1 MLKIRCHD
9 CDQAFIWAD
18 DMPPRGKCPNP
29 NCEGTYDVHQ
39 ALKENIDARTFSA
52 ADSLLCPAC
61 GGAIPSCWGLCPH
74 CGRFT
79 AGSRSFRKRD
89 IFLAV
94 ALLLLILSLLVRL
107 AL

>member
-1 MLKIRCHD
+1 MLKIRCHG
-9 CDQAFIWAD
+9 CDQAFIWTD

-29 NCEGTYDVHQ
+29 DCEGTYDVHQ
-39 ALKENIDARTFSA
+39 ALKENLAERTSSA

-61 GGAIPSCWGLCPH
+61 GGAIPSRWGLCPH

-79 AGSRSFRKRD
+79 AGSRSLRKRD

-94 ALLLLILSLLVRL
+94 ALSLLILSLLVRL